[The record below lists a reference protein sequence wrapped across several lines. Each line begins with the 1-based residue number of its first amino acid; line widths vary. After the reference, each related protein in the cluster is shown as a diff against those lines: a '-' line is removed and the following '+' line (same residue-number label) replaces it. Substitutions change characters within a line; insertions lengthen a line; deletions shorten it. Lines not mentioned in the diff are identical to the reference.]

1 MNTDPDPGPLDS
13 GTDDELLAVFDRQM
27 REYALPD
34 GPGARIERNGDVVRQ
49 VGPAPAWNG
58 ILWSDLTAANA
69 EAQIA
74 AQVRHFASLGVECEW
89 KLYAHDCPADLGQR
103 LVAAG
108 FEAEPAESLMVARVA
123 DLSLDPGLAPGIS
136 LHPVTD
142 AAGVH
147 LMAEVHEGAFG
158 GDASRLRERL
168 LAQLA
173 EAPDT
178 LIAVVAMAAGV
189 PVSAARMELYPGTEF
204 AGLWGGG
211 TLPQW
216 RGKGI
221 YRALIAHRARI
232 AAERGCRYLQVDA
245 SDQSRPIL
253 RRLGFTPLTV
263 TTPYIRRP

>member
-1 MNTDPDPGPLDS
+1 MDTDSLNS
-13 GTDDELLAVFDRQM
+13 GADDEVLALFDRQM
-27 REYALPD
+27 RENAVPD
-34 GPGARIERNGDVVRQ
+34 GPGARIERVGGVVRQ
-49 VGPAPAWNG
+49 VGPAPVWNG
-58 ILWSDLTAANA
+58 VLWSDLT
-69 EAQIA
+69 EADADARIA

-89 KLYAHDCPADLGQR
+89 KLYAHDRPADLGRR

-108 FEAEPAESLMVARVA
+108 FEAEPDETVMVARVA
-123 DLSLDPGLAPGIS
+123 DLALHSELAAGIS
-136 LHPVTD
+136 LRPVTD
-142 AAGVH
+142 AAGVD
-147 LMAEVHEGAFG
+147 LLAEVHQGAFG

-173 EAPDT
+173 HAPET
-178 LIAVVAMAAGV
+178 LTAVVAMAGDV
-189 PVSAARMELYPGTEF
+189 PVSAGRLDVLPGTEF

-211 TLPQW
+211 TLPEW

-245 SDQSRPIL
+245 SAQSRPIL
-253 RRLGFTPLTV
+253 RRLGFVELTV